1 MRIDAIA
8 QPLVRLA
15 LTEDLG
21 GGDVTTE
28 AVVAPELRAR
38 AHIEAR
44 EAGVLAGS
52 DTAAIAFQELD
63 PDVAIRWLVREGGD
77 LKPGLTVAQISGRAR
92 GILSAERVALNFL
105 QRLSGVATR
114 ARAFA
119 RAVEGSGVAILDT
132 RKTTPG
138 LRMLEKLA
146 VRAGG
151 AGNHRFGLFDAVLL
165 KENHVRAAGGF
176 RAAIERARAA
186 VKENAFP
193 IVVEVRTPAE
203 AVEVGTIGVDRVLL
217 DNFTPAQVVDAVKRL
232 GAASLERP
240 PEIEVS
246 GGITL
251 ANVKSYAIPGVSC
264 ISVGALTH
272 SAPALDL
279 SLLIDA
285 LEPAP

>member
-1 MRIDAIA
+1 
-8 QPLVRLA
+8 
-15 LTEDLG
+15 
-21 GGDVTTE
+21 
-28 AVVAPELRAR
+28 
-38 AHIEAR
+38 
-44 EAGVLAGS
+44 
-52 DTAAIAFQELD
+52 
-63 PDVAIRWLVREGGD
+63 VAIRWLVPEGGEV
-77 LKPGLTVAQISGRAR
+77 KPGLTVAQLSGRAR
-92 GILSAERVALNFL
+92 AILSAERVALNFL

-151 AGNHRFGLFDAVLL
+151 AQNHRFGLFDAVLL

-176 RAAIERARAA
+176 GPAIERARAA
-186 VKENAFP
+186 AKGKELP

-203 AVEVGTIGVDRVLL
+203 AVEVATIGVDRVLL
-217 DNFTPAQVVDAVKRL
+217 DNFTPARVADAVTRL
-232 GAASLERP
+232 GAASLERA

-251 ANVKSYAIPGVSC
+251 ANVKSYAIPGVSY